1 MRKSIFIDL
10 NFIRGGFETIEE
22 KRCEGCCMK
31 EDGKFE
37 EESSFNCTMIR
48 VLIMEGR
55 DNGNIG
61 RRIHFC
67 ELHGGGSGKS
77 NIFR

>member
-1 MRKSIFIDL
+1 
-10 NFIRGGFETIEE
+10 
-22 KRCEGCCMK
+22 MK
-31 EDGKFE
+31 EYRKFE